1 MIKINLFKKEKSFK
15 KKDFTFHSNF
25 YWRIIL
31 LCTTIIIILSFI
43 FSYNLYIQISEEPVL
58 PIENNDGQFPLV
70 NKDRIDKVLN
80 YFSEREKKS
89 IEILNSPA
97 SVVDPSL

>member
-1 MIKINLFKKEKSFK
+1 MKINLFKKEKSFK
-15 KKDFTFHSNF
+15 KKDFTFFTNF

-31 LCTTIIIILSFI
+31 LCAVVIIFLSFL
-43 FSYNLYIQISEEPVL
+43 FSYRLFVQINQDSVL
-58 PIENNDGQFPLV
+58 PIENNDGQLPIV
-70 NKDRIDKVLN
+70 NKDRINQVLN

-97 SVVDPSL
+97 PVVDPSL